1 MRAGTPELERYLRGL
16 RLRLAHWHAFL
27 AAAPQPGG
35 TRAPASWLRP
45 KGNISRGGLLI
56 LLAIAVLPL
65 LVMILRVSSWPGV
78 LGEGGGTLQEFGHEL
93 NELLSLRNIA
103 LADRDRVL
111 YLLFVPI
118 GAVLIAVARLT
129 FGVRVIGFRS
139 ILLSIGFQHSGIVAS
154 LILIAVVVFVVLGIH
169 PLLSRVQL
177 PRYARAAVILSLSVL
192 ILVVALMAAP
202 GFRSELLWNV
212 AFFPV
217 IALGL
222 MTEGIAKTIDRDSGL
237 AAMWRAGMTI
247 AIALVLAGIGQLP
260 VLREF
265 MIEFPELLITQIVI
279 VVLIAEYLDLRLLQ
293 DWDARLS
300 GMAPLRLF
308 SPSSALR
315 VAVVRN
321 RHRNGIVARLG
332 VPARGGYRRRSVNR
346 LVECLRQRGHS
357 VIVVEGDMTLINQ
370 LRDFLPPHPMSGQPG
385 GIVLNLA
392 HGIQGDVAATHVPA
406 MLEMSGLAYTG
417 PTPLGHVCAEDRIV
431 MRTLL
436 RQAGL
441 ATPEA
446 RLVRHPA
453 DDCRDLLYPVVV
465 GPRVGTGARRRIAR
479 NRAQLLEEIAR
490 LARRDGQPAVV
501 EPLVAGQQVVVPV
514 LGNAPARCLPIVG
527 MLPRRAGA
535 ECPATLDAGVAA
547 ATRAA
552 ALKAY
557 RACNGRDYALVEVCI
572 TPAGTPVVMAV
583 DASGALEQDGPFEI
597 SARTAGLSF
606 ADLVDLVI
614 DVARERYRPE
624 REPGNPATA
633 AAPGENGGAL
643 VAG

>member
-1 MRAGTPELERYLRGL
+1 MRAVSKDLERYRRAL
-16 RLRLAHWHAFL
+16 RLRLAHWRAFL
-27 AAAPQPGG
+27 AATPQPGA

-56 LLAIAVLPL
+56 LLVIAVLPL

-78 LGEGGGTLQEFGHEL
+78 LAEGGGLLQSVGHDL
-93 NELLSLRNIA
+93 NTLLSLRNIA
-103 LADRDRVL
+103 PSDRDRVL
-111 YLLFVPI
+111 YLLFVPT
-118 GAVLIAVARLT
+118 GAVLIALARIT

-154 LILIAVVVFVVLGIH
+154 MILIAVVVAVVLGIH
-169 PLLSRVQL
+169 PLLTRVQL
-177 PRYARAAVILSLSVL
+177 TRYARAAVILSVSVL
-192 ILVVALMAAP
+192 ILVLAFMAAP
-202 GFRSELLWNV
+202 WFRSELLWSV

-222 MTEGIAKTIDRDSGL
+222 MTEGIAKTVDRDSGL
-237 AAMWRAGMTI
+237 TAMWRAGMTI
-247 AIALVLAGIGQLP
+247 AIALVLAGISQVP
-260 VLREF
+260 VLREIA
-265 MIEFPELLITQIVI
+265 IEFPELVITQIV
-279 VVLIAEYLDLRLLQ
+279 VVILIAEFLDLRLLQ

-300 GMAPLRLF
+300 GMAPPRLF
-308 SPSSALR
+308 SPSPALR
-315 VAVVRN
+315 LAVVRN
-321 RHRNGIVARLG
+321 RHATGIIARLG
-332 VPARGGYRRRSVNR
+332 APARGGYRRRSVSR

-357 VIVVEGDMTLINQ
+357 VIVVEGDMTLLGQ
-370 LRDFLPPHPMSGQPG
+370 LRDFMPAHPMSGLPG
-385 GIVLNLA
+385 GLVVNLA
-392 HGIQGDVAATHVPA
+392 HGIQGDVAAAHVPA

-417 PTPLGHVCAEDRIV
+417 PTPLGQVCAEDRIV

-465 GPRVGTGARRRIAR
+465 GPRAGAGARRRIAR
-479 NRAQLLEEIAR
+479 NRQQLLDVIAR
-490 LARRDGQPAVV
+490 LTRRDGQQVVV
-501 EPLVAGQQVVVPV
+501 EPLVAGKQVVVPV

-527 MLPRRAGA
+527 ILPGRAGA
-535 ECPATLDAGVAA
+535 ECPAALDAGVAA

-557 RACNGRDYALVEVCI
+557 RACNGRDFALVEVCV
-572 TPAGTPVVMAV
+572 TPTGTPVVMGV

-597 SARTAGLSF
+597 AARAAGLSF
-606 ADLVDLVI
+606 TDLLDLLI

-624 REPGNPATA
+624 PEPGSTA
-633 AAPGENGGAL
+633 AAAARGENRGQL